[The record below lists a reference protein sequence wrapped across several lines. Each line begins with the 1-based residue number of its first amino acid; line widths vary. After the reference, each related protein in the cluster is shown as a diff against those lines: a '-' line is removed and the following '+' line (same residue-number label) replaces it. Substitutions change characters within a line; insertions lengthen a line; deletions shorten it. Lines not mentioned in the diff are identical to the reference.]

1 MHTDNFIINDGTAG
15 QAVECIAKLLPHLD
29 GKSATALI
37 IELVNAI
44 NARALV
50 ICSQQKEILR
60 ILDLVR
66 KEETDDF
73 E

>member
-1 MHTDNFIINDGTAG
+1 VHTDNFIVNDGTAG
-15 QAVECIAKLLPHLD
+15 QTVECIAKLLPHLD

-37 IELVNAI
+37 IEPVNAI

-50 ICSQQKEILR
+50 ISSQEKEILR
-60 ILDLVR
+60 ILDLVC